1 MNNQDNLNPKQK
13 EAVEYTDGPLLLIA
27 GAGAG
32 KTRVITHRI
41 ANLVKKGVKP
51 ERILAVTFTN
61 KAANEMRER
70 VSRITED
77 ARTSPFVSTFH
88 TLGVYILKNSGKPVG
103 VNRWFTIFD
112 KDDSKSLVRRIMKEV
127 DLDPKQFEPRKILGT
142 ISRNKGEGVGAFK
155 YNEEAKDFYP
165 KLVAKVWLRYE
176 EELQKQKAL
185 DFDDLLLKTVTLLK
199 KDDKT
204 RIYYQNLWQYIHVDE
219 YQDTN
224 TIQYELTK
232 ILAGKHQNICV
243 VGDMDQNIYSWRGAN
258 VQHILDFE
266 KDFKNVKTI
275 LLEENYR
282 STQTILSAA
291 NGIIKKNKLRKEKN
305 LFTKNKEGDPISLY
319 EAFDENDEASFVVN
333 KARELIESG
342 VKPQDMA
349 VLYRANFQSRVLE
362 EYFLRE
368 DIPYHLLGVR
378 FFERREIKDALAFI
392 KAALNEDDWESTR
405 RIINVPKRGLGDK
418 TLEKIYLGKEEE
430 LPEKTRDKISEFRKT
445 LSDLREKLTTQK
457 TSEAIKFVIEN
468 SGLKTALLNEPE
480 GEDRVENLKE
490 LVTLATKYDV
500 FIPEEG
506 ISKLIT
512 EASLMTDQ
520 DSLIQSIDGVRLM
533 TVHASKGLEFKYV
546 FIVGL
551 EQDLFPHSGTALS
564 DGGTSDEEKSEE
576 ERRLFYVALTR
587 AEEKVFLSYAS
598 VRTIFGSRQVN
609 VVSEFVTD
617 LDDEVIELENQTFS
631 GRYGGEDGFLGKVI
645 DIE

>member
-1 MNNQDNLNPKQK
+1 MALENLNPKQM
-13 EAVEYTDGPLLLIA
+13 EAVNYTDGPLLLIA

-41 ANLVKKGVKP
+41 ARLIEKGVRP

-61 KAANEMRER
+61 KAASEMRER
-70 VSRITED
+70 VLKLTENERS
-77 ARTSPFVSTFH
+77 APLVSTFH
-88 TLGVYILKNSGKPVG
+88 TLGVYILKNSGRPVG

-112 KDDSKSLVRRIMKEV
+112 KDDSKALVRRIMKEV

-142 ISRNKGEGVGAFK
+142 ISKNKGEGITAFD
-155 YNEEAKDFYP
+155 YNESAKDFYP
-165 KLVAKVWLRYE
+165 KLVARVWIRYE
-176 EELQKQKAL
+176 EELKKQKAL
-185 DFDDLLLKTVTLLK
+185 DFDDLLLKTVQLLK

-258 VQHILDFE
+258 IQHILDFE

-282 STQTILSAA
+282 STQNILNAA
-291 NGIIKKNKLRKEKN
+291 NSIIKKNKLRKEKN

-319 EAFDENDEASFVVN
+319 EAFDENDEASFVVG
-333 KARELIESG
+333 KAKELIESG
-342 VKPQDMA
+342 VKPSDIA
-349 VLYRANFQSRVLE
+349 VLYRANFQSRVFE

-368 DIPYHLLGVR
+368 DVPYHLLGVR

-392 KAALNEDDWESTR
+392 KASLNADDWESTR
-405 RIINVPKRGLGDK
+405 RIINVPKRGLGEK
-418 TLEKIYLGKEEE
+418 TLEKIYLGDEES
-430 LPEKTRDKISEFRKT
+430 LPSKTREKINDFRKT
-445 LSDLREKLTTQK
+445 ISDLREKLMSK
-457 TSEAIKFVIEN
+457 KPSEAVKYVIEN
-468 SGLKTALLNEPE
+468 SGLKTSLLSEPE
-480 GEDRVENLKE
+480 GEDRIENLKE

-500 FIPEEG
+500 FLPEEG
-506 ISKLIT
+506 IEKLIT
-512 EASLMTDQ
+512 EASLMSDQ
-520 DSLIQSIDGVRLM
+520 DSLIHSNDGVRLM
-533 TVHASKGLEFKYV
+533 TVHASKGLEFRYV
-546 FIVGL
+546 FIVGM
-551 EQDLFPHSGTALS
+551 EQDLFPHSGNALS
-564 DGGTSDEEKSEE
+564 DGGTSDDERSEE

-587 AEEKVFLSYAS
+587 AQEKVYLSYAS

-609 VVSEFVTD
+609 LISEFITD
-617 LDDEVIELENQTFS
+617 LDDEILELENQTFT